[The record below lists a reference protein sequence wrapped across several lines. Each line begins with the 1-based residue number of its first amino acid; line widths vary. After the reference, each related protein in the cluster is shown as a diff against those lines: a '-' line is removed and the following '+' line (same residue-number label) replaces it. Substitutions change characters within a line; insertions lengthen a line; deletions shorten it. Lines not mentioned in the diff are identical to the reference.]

1 MHTPL
6 PHPIAFDVAE
16 DRYDPSLPVFFDAP
30 SVQPDSVLDF
40 GEEILTRFAGTIHIR
55 GQPPYL
61 ESANSPNNEGQMKQ
75 FDKFFKELTE
85 GQAAKKFWDCVMQ
98 TVWLT
103 DQSMMQAYN
112 QEAPGANELQAK
124 NRPQVGV

>member
-1 MHTPL
+1 M
-6 PHPIAFDVAE
+6 AE
-16 DRYDPSLPVFFDAP
+16 DHYDPSLPVFFDAP

-40 GEEILTRFAGTIHIR
+40 GEEVLTRFAGTIHMR

-61 ESANSPNNEGQMKQ
+61 ENSDNEGQIKA

-85 GQAAKKFWDCVMQ
+85 GQVAKKFWDCVTQ

-112 QEAPGANELQAK
+112 HETFGASKLQAK

>member
-6 PHPIAFDVAE
+6 PNPIAFDVAE

-61 ESANSPNNEGQMKQ
+61 ESENSPNNEGKLKE

-85 GQAAKKFWDCVMQ
+85 GQVAKNFWDCVMQ

-112 QEAPGANELQAK
+112 QEALGANKLQAE

>member
-61 ESANSPNNEGQMKQ
+61 EGNADHEQ
-75 FDKFFKELTE
+75 FDTFFKELTE

-124 NRPQVGV
+124 IRPQVGF